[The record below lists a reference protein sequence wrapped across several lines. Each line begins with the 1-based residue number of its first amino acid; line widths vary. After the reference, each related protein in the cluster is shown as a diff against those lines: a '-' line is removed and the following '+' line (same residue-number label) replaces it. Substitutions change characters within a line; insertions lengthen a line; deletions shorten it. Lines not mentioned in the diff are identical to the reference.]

1 MGDILQPG
9 TVIKPVV
16 SASLAESLLV
26 RLYGLRSTTVKEL
39 NSYDDRNF
47 RFTVEMETTNPHIR
61 EVCQDGY
68 ILKVTNWQD
77 SKDVDFF
84 DAQNEMILHMA
95 GAGLDVPVP
104 IANCQGK
111 LKSTEELEVNPGVEG
126 TEVTRNVVRLL
137 KFVPGSI
144 LDQIQPWTRKHFYQ
158 CGAFVAKM
166 DVALQSFHHP
176 AYLTRNSIWFLSSIP
191 AVRQFV
197 SAVEDPERNKMIH
210 EILDCFCDTVIP
222 IQDKLEAG
230 IIHGD
235 FNEQNILM
243 RKNNDEDSV
252 YSVIDFGDSQHGPLL
267 YELAITIMY
276 MMTKAEDPNMVGGH
290 VLAGYLQHRHLPHE
304 ERKLIRVCVAARY
317 AQSLSMGAYSYKQ
330 DPGNEY
336 LLITAKTGWKT
347 LSSFWQLSQRELYA
361 GWDKVLEDYDDKYRG
376 YLTAAI

>member
-111 LKSTEELEVNPGVEG
+111 LK
-126 TEVTRNVVRLL
+126 
-137 KFVPGSI
+137 
-144 LDQIQPWTRKHFYQ
+144 
-158 CGAFVAKM
+158 
-166 DVALQSFHHP
+166 
-176 AYLTRNSIWFLSSIP
+176 
-191 AVRQFV
+191 
-197 SAVEDPERNKMIH
+197 
-210 EILDCFCDTVIP
+210 
-222 IQDKLEAG
+222 
-230 IIHGD
+230 
-235 FNEQNILM
+235 
-243 RKNNDEDSV
+243 
-252 YSVIDFGDSQHGPLL
+252 
-267 YELAITIMY
+267 
-276 MMTKAEDPNMVGGH
+276 
-290 VLAGYLQHRHLPHE
+290 
-304 ERKLIRVCVAARY
+304 
-317 AQSLSMGAYSYKQ
+317 
-330 DPGNEY
+330 
-336 LLITAKTGWKT
+336 
-347 LSSFWQLSQRELYA
+347 
-361 GWDKVLEDYDDKYRG
+361 
-376 YLTAAI
+376 